1 MATKYTLREEFEEWL
16 GKQGKKNSA
25 NQYANKGNKFVGSD
39 VQYYELVAWFFF
51 NDEPIYAFSLL
62 ERWKEEKKS
71 DKSIGTYLDAYKEFL
86 LSRDKNSISIPKPDI
101 VIEEVRKSFK
111 KPDLYQLDGMEGLIS
126 KLGVDDLVRLAIETS
141 LFFQK
146 DIVKDR
152 FDQMC
157 SKINI
162 TEPLPARQSTQAE
175 QNRNKKDGKQIEP
188 NKPHPRGLYPDKWIY
203 QDDIDNPTFI
213 YPIKRDENGNAPVC
227 TVINKFTGYN
237 LNVNL
242 ENKPFKNFIISHI
255 WGRAIDPR
263 YFTSLWNIV
272 LVPAWVNHL
281 LDKNNTEDGSLSSR
295 LKATFMSICIKYYKL
310 SSLDWTKWIMECPT
324 ACDKPYKNKYTLQI
338 IHKSVDYNPDKE
350 NSYPSTVGKI
360 GDDFIE
366 IR

>member
-1 MATKYTLREEFEEWL
+1 MATKYTLRDKFEPWL
-16 GKQGKKNSA
+16 ELQGKSSA
-25 NQYANKGNKFVGSD
+25 NQYANKGNKFDGSD

-62 ERWKEEKKS
+62 DRWKKEKKS

-86 LSRDKNSISIPKPDI
+86 LSCDKNSISIPEPDI
-101 VIEEVRKSFK
+101 DIEKVRKSFN

-141 LFFQK
+141 LFFHK
-146 DIVKDR
+146 DIVKKR
-152 FDQMC
+152 FETMC
-157 SKINI
+157 KKIDAN
-162 TEPLPARQSTQAE
+162 EELPARKSTE
-175 QNRNKKDGKQIEP
+175 EEKKRNDKDGD
-188 NKPHPRGLYPDKWIY
+188 HFRDKTE
-203 QDDIDNPTFI
+203 DNRWKYRDQKVNPSFCF
-213 YPIKRDENGNAPVC
+213 PIKRDENGNAPVC

-281 LDKNNTEDGSLSSR
+281 LDKNNAEDGSLSSR

-310 SSLDWTKWIMECPT
+310 SGLDWTNWKMKCPT
-324 ACDKPYKNKYTLQI
+324 ACDKPYKNEYYLQI
-338 IHKSVDYNPDKE
+338 IHKSSDYNQDKE

-360 GDDFIE
+360 GHDSI
-366 IR
+366 IIK